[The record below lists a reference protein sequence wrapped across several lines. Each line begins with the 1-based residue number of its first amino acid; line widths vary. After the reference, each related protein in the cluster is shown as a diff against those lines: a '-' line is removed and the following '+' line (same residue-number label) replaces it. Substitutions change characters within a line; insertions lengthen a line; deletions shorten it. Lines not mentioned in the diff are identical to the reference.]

1 MAQFC
6 VKCGAPMGDGMQ
18 FCTSCGA
25 TVGAPPAPAAPAPA
39 APAPGI
45 GDMAL
50 APAAAAPPLAPIP
63 VVPVPAPGAKKGS
76 PVVKILLIVVAV
88 IIFFMVLV
96 GASCAYMFYRAKQKV
111 SQFEKQAEATMRT
124 NSPEVPT
131 QPGTQPG
138 TQPDNSGGGMTP
150 GAGAPVNI
158 ADLAYPGAT
167 LGESKSQSLFGAAGI
182 KIQEY
187 ITGDSVDT
195 VVAYYRNKLSN
206 ANVSESN
213 GSAVVTLGGTGGIT
227 TISIAPD
234 TASGKTKITV
244 SSFGKQ

>member
-25 TVGAPPAPAAPAPA
+25 TVGAPPAPAAPAPSV
-39 APAPGI
+39 GETT
-45 GDMAL
+45 L
-50 APAAAAPPLAPIP
+50 APSPAAPPLAPIP
-63 VVPVPAPGAKKGS
+63 VVPVGAPGAKKGS

-111 SQFEKQAEATMRT
+111 SQFEKQAESSFPVRT
-124 NSPEVPT
+124 TPEVPT
-131 QPGTQPG
+131 QPGA
-138 TQPDNSGGGMTP
+138 QPDNSGGGMTP
-150 GAGAPVNI
+150 GAGAPVSLG
-158 ADLAYPGAT
+158 DLAYPGAAV
-167 LGESKSQSLFGAAGI
+167 GESRNQSLFGAATI

-187 ITGDSVDT
+187 STGDSVDT
-195 VVAYYRNKLSN
+195 VVAYYRNKLSS
-206 ANVSESN
+206 ANVSENN
-213 GSAVVTLGGTGGIT
+213 GSAVVTVGGTGGIT
-227 TISIAPD
+227 TITIAPD